1 MKRLNPETGMPFKM
15 GDVDSSGKIFR
26 SYTHKIKKNTS
37 FFYEKWEDEKTFF
50 AKKTKRK
57 LNHRAT
63 NQTPAGRAVH
73 MLGNCR
79 GSAKRRN
86 ITFDLR
92 LEDILPAVES
102 RVCQLT
108 GLPFD
113 FTPNKKKGLNPYA
126 PSVDR
131 IDNEKGYTKDNV
143 RVVLWAVNAALN
155 ECSDEEA
162 RPIIKALGRALEKN
176 AKKNA
181 ATSVPTE
188 LNYQGELYPELGPFS
203 SSGTWEDSDDA
214 HHHCGT
220 ISRED
225 LDHRP
230 QESGGDG
237 VGHGGQEVGAP
248 KPPEGLED
256 DWQLHPAYGWIKR

>member
-1 MKRLNPETGMPFKM
+1 M
-15 GDVDSSGKIFR
+15 GDVGPDGKFFR
-26 SYTHKIKKNTS
+26 GYIHKIKKNTDN
-37 FFYEKWEDEKTFF
+37 FYEIWEDEKTFF
-50 AKKTKRK
+50 ANKTKRK
-57 LNHRAT
+57 LNHRVV
-63 NQTPAGRAVH
+63 NQTPRGRAAH

-79 GSAKRRN
+79 GSAKTRN

-113 FTPNKKKGLNPYA
+113 FSPNKKKGLNPYA

-131 IDNEKGYTKDNV
+131 IDNERGYTKDNV

-176 AKKNA
+176 AKQN
-181 ATSVPTE
+181 TTTPVPAG
-188 LNYQGELYPELGPFS
+188 LNCQGELYPELGTFS
-203 SSGTWEDSDDA
+203 APWTGEDDDNA

-220 ISRED
+220 ISGED
-225 LDHRP
+225 LDHRA
-230 QESGGDG
+230 QASSGDG
-237 VGHGGQEVGAP
+237 VGHRGQEVVAP
-248 KPPEGLED
+248 VPLTRVQDYGD
-256 DWQLHPAYGWIKR
+256 AYTEVVRFEFGSGRIPD